1 MMTEAMLTATEGLQA
16 LRTAAG
22 WAPLNDVGWIAVM
35 GSDRVRWL
43 NGMVTNSVEALEVGQ
58 GAYTFLLNAQGRI
71 QGDAT
76 VWCSSADLLLLE
88 TDRAQLEAMTELLER
103 FIIMDDVELRPFPDE
118 WHGVRVAGPQ
128 APACLEQLQLPTSI
142 GRLTKH
148 THVAWRGHTLTVIS
162 AYSPV
167 VPRFEIWSRDADA
180 IAAVAAA
187 LNGAGVPPVPDESF
201 ELLRLLE
208 GVPRFGLD
216 IRDKDLPQE
225 TAQMRALHFNK
236 GCYLGQEIVERIRS
250 RGQVHR
256 TFAQFV
262 LTGDVPAP
270 GTELLAEGK
279 PVGVLTSVGAEPVD
293 GAWLALGQVRREAL
307 ERRLPLSYGGGT
319 ASARV
324 EAPGT
329 NAASNA

>member
-1 MMTEAMLTATEGLQA
+1 MTTEAMLTATEGLQT

-22 WAPLNDVGWIAVM
+22 WAPLSNVGWIAVM

-43 NGMVTNSVEALEVGQ
+43 NGMFTNSVEALEVGQ

-76 VWCSSADLLLLE
+76 VWCSSEDLLLLE
-88 TDRAQLEAMTELLER
+88 TDRAQLQPMTELLER
-103 FIIMDDVELRPFPDE
+103 FIIMDDVELRAFPDE
-118 WHGVRVAGPQ
+118 GKAVRVAGPQ
-128 APACLEQLQLPTSI
+128 APACLERLQLPAAI
-142 GRLTKH
+142 GALTKE

-167 VPRFEIWSRDADA
+167 VPQFEVWSRDADA
-180 IAAVAAA
+180 VAAVAAA
-187 LNGAGVPPVPDESF
+187 LNDAGVLLVPDESF

-208 GVPRFGLD
+208 GVPRFGVD

-256 TFAQFV
+256 TFAQFM
-262 LTGDVPAP
+262 LAGDVPAP
-270 GTELLAEGK
+270 GTELFAEGK
-279 PVGVLTSVGAEPVD
+279 PVGVLTSVSAEPVD

-319 ASARV
+319 ASARL
-324 EAPGT
+324 EAPGA